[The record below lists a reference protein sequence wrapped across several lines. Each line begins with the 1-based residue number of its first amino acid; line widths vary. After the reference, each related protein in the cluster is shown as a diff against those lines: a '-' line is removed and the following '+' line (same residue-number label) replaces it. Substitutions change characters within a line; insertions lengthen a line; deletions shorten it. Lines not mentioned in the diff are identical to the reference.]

1 MTDIEKYI
9 LRIAD
14 TTLILSQRLSEWC
27 SKGPSL
33 EEDIAL
39 SNISLD
45 LLGQANGLLEYVS
58 KLNGEISP
66 DEYAFKIDER
76 EFYNFQICEIENGH
90 FGDTIIRQFLID
102 IYFKLYYQDLE
113 KSKDETLSAL
123 ATKSLKEVSYHLR
136 HSSNWVIRLGDGT
149 QESKDKI
156 QKSLNNIWKYTGEFF
171 EMDELDKKML
181 KEKIGVNNKDLKKD
195 WDKLVD
201 ETLIK
206 AKLKRPEDGYMM
218 TGSRKGIHTEM
229 LGKIL
234 SEMQYLPR
242 AYPDAKW

>member
-58 KLNGEISP
+58 KLNGKISA
-66 DEYAFKIDER
+66 DDYAFKRDER

-102 IYFKLYYQDLE
+102 VYFKLYYQELE

-123 ATKSLKEVSYHLR
+123 ATKSLKEVSYHIR

-181 KEKIGVNNKDLKKD
+181 KEKIGVNNKNLKKD

>member
-9 LRIAD
+9 LRVAD

-66 DEYAFKIDER
+66 DEYAFKRDER

-102 IYFKLYYQDLE
+102 IYFKLYYQELE

-156 QKSLNNIWKYTGEFF
+156 QKSFNNIWKYTGEFF
-171 EMDELDKKML
+171 EMDDLDKKML
-181 KEKIGVNNKDLKKD
+181 KEKIGVNNKTLKKD

>member
-66 DEYAFKIDER
+66 DEYAFKRDER

-90 FGDTIIRQFLID
+90 FGDTIMRQFLID
-102 IYFKLYYQDLE
+102 IYFKLYYQELE

-123 ATKSLKEVSYHLR
+123 ATKSLKEVNYHLR

-181 KEKIGVNNKDLKKD
+181 KEKIGVNNKNLKKN

>member
-66 DEYAFKIDER
+66 DEYAFKRDER

-90 FGDTIIRQFLID
+90 FGDTIMRQFLID
-102 IYFKLYYQDLE
+102 IYFKLYYQELE

-149 QESKDKI
+149 HESKDKI

-171 EMDELDKKML
+171 EMDELDKKIL
-181 KEKIGVNNKDLKKD
+181 KEKIGVNNKNLKKD

>member
-1 MTDIEKYI
+1 MIDIEKYI

-58 KLNGEISP
+58 KLNGEVSP
-66 DEYAFKIDER
+66 DEYAFKRDER

-102 IYFKLYYQDLE
+102 IYFKLYYLELE

-181 KEKIGVNNKDLKKD
+181 KEKIGVNNKNLKKD

>member
-66 DEYAFKIDER
+66 DEYAFKRDER

-90 FGDTIIRQFLID
+90 FGDTIMRQFLID
-102 IYFKLYYQDLE
+102 IYFKLYYQELE

-181 KEKIGVNNKDLKKD
+181 EEKIGVNNKNLKKD

-218 TGSRKGIHTEM
+218 TGSKKGIHTEM

>member
-66 DEYAFKIDER
+66 DEYAFKRDER

-90 FGDTIIRQFLID
+90 FGDTIMRQFLID
-102 IYFKLYYQDLE
+102 IYFKLYYQELE

-136 HSSNWVIRLGDGT
+136 HSGNWVIRLGDGT

>member
-1 MTDIEKYI
+1 M
-9 LRIAD
+9 
-14 TTLILSQRLSEWC
+14 
-27 SKGPSL
+27 
-33 EEDIAL
+33 
-39 SNISLD
+39 
-45 LLGQANGLLEYVS
+45 
-58 KLNGEISP
+58 
-66 DEYAFKIDER
+66 
-76 EFYNFQICEIENGH
+76 
-90 FGDTIIRQFLID
+90 RQFLID
-102 IYFKLYYQDLE
+102 IYFKLYYQELE
-113 KSKDETLSAL
+113 KSKDENLSAL

-181 KEKIGVNNKDLKKD
+181 KKKIGVNNKNLKKD

>member
-45 LLGQANGLLEYVS
+45 LLGQANGLLEYLS

-66 DEYAFKIDER
+66 DEYAFKRDER

-90 FGDTIIRQFLID
+90 FGDTIMRQFLID
-102 IYFKLYYQDLE
+102 IYFKLYYQELE
-113 KSKDETLSAL
+113 KSKDENLSAL

-181 KEKIGVNNKDLKKD
+181 KEKIGVNNKNLKKD

>member
-1 MTDIEKYI
+1 MIDIEKYI

-66 DEYAFKIDER
+66 DEYAFKRDER

-90 FGDTIIRQFLID
+90 FGDTIMRQFLID
-102 IYFKLYYQDLE
+102 IYFKLYYQELE

-149 QESKDKI
+149 QDSKDKI

-181 KEKIGVNNKDLKKD
+181 KEKIGVNNKTLKKD

-234 SEMQYLPR
+234 SEMQFLPR

>member
-66 DEYAFKIDER
+66 DEYAFKRDER

-90 FGDTIIRQFLID
+90 FGDTIMRQFLID
-102 IYFKLYYQDLE
+102 IYFKLYYQELE

-156 QKSLNNIWKYTGEFF
+156 QKSLNNTWKYTGEFF

-181 KEKIGVNNKDLKKD
+181 KAKIGVNNKNLKKD

>member
-58 KLNGEISP
+58 KLNGKISA
-66 DEYAFKIDER
+66 DDYAFKRDER

-102 IYFKLYYQDLE
+102 VYFKLYYQELE

-149 QESKDKI
+149 QESKDKV

-171 EMDELDKKML
+171 EMDELDEKML
-181 KEKIGVNNKDLKKD
+181 KEKIGVNNKNLKKD

-201 ETLIK
+201 ETLNK

>member
-1 MTDIEKYI
+1 MTHIEKYI

-66 DEYAFKIDER
+66 DEYAFKRDER

-90 FGDTIIRQFLID
+90 FGDTIMRQFLID
-102 IYFKLYYQDLE
+102 IYFKLYYQELE

-181 KEKIGVNNKDLKKD
+181 KEKIGVNNKNLKKD

>member
-58 KLNGEISP
+58 KLNGDISP
-66 DEYAFKIDER
+66 DEYAFKRDER
-76 EFYNFQICEIENGH
+76 EFYNFQICEIQNGH

-181 KEKIGVNNKDLKKD
+181 KEKIGVNNKNLKKD

>member
-66 DEYAFKIDER
+66 DEYAFKRDER

-90 FGDTIIRQFLID
+90 FGDTIMRQFLID
-102 IYFKLYYQDLE
+102 IYFKLYYQELE

-136 HSSNWVIRLGDGT
+136 HSGNWVIRLGDGT

-181 KEKIGVNNKDLKKD
+181 KEKIGVNNKNLKKD

-206 AKLKRPEDGYMM
+206 AKLKRHEDGYMM

>member
-58 KLNGEISP
+58 KLNGKISA
-66 DEYAFKIDER
+66 DDYAFKRDER

-102 IYFKLYYQDLE
+102 VYFKLYYQELE

-171 EMDELDKKML
+171 EMDELDEKML
-181 KEKIGVNNKDLKKD
+181 KEKIGVNNKNLKKD

-201 ETLIK
+201 ETLNK

>member
-66 DEYAFKIDER
+66 DEYAFKRDER

-90 FGDTIIRQFLID
+90 FGDTIMRQFLID
-102 IYFKLYYQDLE
+102 IYFKLYYQELE

-181 KEKIGVNNKDLKKD
+181 KEKIGVNNKNLKKE

>member
-66 DEYAFKIDER
+66 DEYAFKRDER

-90 FGDTIIRQFLID
+90 FGDTIMRQFLID

-181 KEKIGVNNKDLKKD
+181 KEKIGVNNKNLKKD

-218 TGSRKGIHTEM
+218 TGSKKGIHTEM

>member
-58 KLNGEISP
+58 KLNGKISA
-66 DEYAFKIDER
+66 DEYAFKRDER

-102 IYFKLYYQDLE
+102 VYFKLYYQELE

-171 EMDELDKKML
+171 EMDELDEKML
-181 KEKIGVNNKDLKKD
+181 KEKIGVNNKNLKKD

>member
-66 DEYAFKIDER
+66 DEYAFKRDER

-90 FGDTIIRQFLID
+90 FGDTIMRQFLID
-102 IYFKLYYQDLE
+102 IYFKLYYQELE

-171 EMDELDKKML
+171 EMDELDKKMV
-181 KEKIGVNNKDLKKD
+181 KEKIGVNNKNLKKD

-218 TGSRKGIHTEM
+218 TGSRNGIHTEM

>member
-58 KLNGEISP
+58 KLNGKISA
-66 DEYAFKIDER
+66 DDYAFKRDER

-102 IYFKLYYQDLE
+102 VYFKLYYQELE
-113 KSKDETLSAL
+113 KSKDDTLSAL

-171 EMDELDKKML
+171 EMDELDEKML
-181 KEKIGVNNKDLKKD
+181 KEKIGVNNKNLKKD

>member
-58 KLNGEISP
+58 KLNGKISA
-66 DEYAFKIDER
+66 DEYAFKRDER

-102 IYFKLYYQDLE
+102 VYFKLYYQELE

-171 EMDELDKKML
+171 EMDTLDKKMQ
-181 KEKIGVNNKDLKKD
+181 KEKIGVNNKNLKKD

-201 ETLIK
+201 ETLNK

>member
-1 MTDIEKYI
+1 MTDVEKYI

-45 LLGQANGLLEYVS
+45 LLGQANGLLEYIS

-66 DEYAFKIDER
+66 DEYAFKRDER

-102 IYFKLYYQDLE
+102 VYFKLYYQELE

-136 HSSNWVIRLGDGT
+136 HSSNWAIRLGDGT
-149 QESKDKI
+149 QESKDKV

-171 EMDELDKKML
+171 EMDELDEKML
-181 KEKIGVNNKDLKKD
+181 KEKIGVNNKNLKKD

-201 ETLIK
+201 ETLNK

>member
-58 KLNGEISP
+58 KLNEEISP
-66 DEYAFKIDER
+66 DEYAFKRDER

-90 FGDTIIRQFLID
+90 FGDTIMRQFLID
-102 IYFKLYYQDLE
+102 IYFKLYYQELE

-181 KEKIGVNNKDLKKD
+181 KEKIGVNNKNLKKD

>member
-66 DEYAFKIDER
+66 DEYAFKRDER

-90 FGDTIIRQFLID
+90 FGDTIMRQFLID
-102 IYFKLYYQDLE
+102 IYFKLYYQELE

-181 KEKIGVNNKDLKKD
+181 KEKIGVNNKNLKKD

-201 ETLIK
+201 EILIK

>member
-58 KLNGEISP
+58 KLNGKISA
-66 DEYAFKIDER
+66 DDYAFKRDER

-102 IYFKLYYQDLE
+102 VYFKLYYQELE

-171 EMDELDKKML
+171 EMDELDEKML
-181 KEKIGVNNKDLKKD
+181 KEKIGVNNKNLKKD
-195 WDKLVD
+195 WNKLVD
-201 ETLIK
+201 ETLNK
-206 AKLKRPEDGYMM
+206 AKLKKPEDGYMM

>member
-58 KLNGEISP
+58 KLNGKISP
-66 DEYAFKIDER
+66 DEYAFKRDER

-90 FGDTIIRQFLID
+90 FGDTIMRQFLID
-102 IYFKLYYQDLE
+102 IYFKLYYQELE

-136 HSSNWVIRLGDGT
+136 HSGNWVIRLGDGT

-181 KEKIGVNNKDLKKD
+181 KEKIGVNNKNLKKD

>member
-58 KLNGEISP
+58 KLNGKISA
-66 DEYAFKIDER
+66 DDYAFKRDER

-102 IYFKLYYQDLE
+102 VYFKLYYQELE

-171 EMDELDKKML
+171 EMDELDEKML
-181 KEKIGVNNKDLKKD
+181 KEKIGVNNKNLKKN
-195 WDKLVD
+195 WNKLVD
-201 ETLIK
+201 ETLNK
-206 AKLKRPEDGYMM
+206 AKIKKPEDGYMM

>member
-1 MTDIEKYI
+1 MIDIEKYI

-66 DEYAFKIDER
+66 DEYAFKRDER

-102 IYFKLYYQDLE
+102 IYFKLYYQELE

-218 TGSRKGIHTEM
+218 TGSKKGIHTEM

>member
-58 KLNGEISP
+58 KLNGKISA
-66 DEYAFKIDER
+66 DEYAFKRDER

-90 FGDTIIRQFLID
+90 FGYTIIRQFLID
-102 IYFKLYYQDLE
+102 VYFKLYYQELE

-149 QESKDKI
+149 QESKDKV

-171 EMDELDKKML
+171 EMDELDEKML
-181 KEKIGVNNKDLKKD
+181 KEKIGVNNKNLKKD

-201 ETLIK
+201 ETLNK

>member
-58 KLNGEISP
+58 KLNGKISP
-66 DEYAFKIDER
+66 DEYAFKRDER

-218 TGSRKGIHTEM
+218 TGSKKGIHTEM

>member
-58 KLNGEISP
+58 KLNGKISA
-66 DEYAFKIDER
+66 DDYAFKRDER

-102 IYFKLYYQDLE
+102 VYFKLYYQELE

-149 QESKDKI
+149 QESKDKV

-171 EMDELDKKML
+171 GMDELDEKML
-181 KEKIGVNNKDLKKD
+181 KEKIGVNNKNLKKD

-201 ETLIK
+201 ETLNK

>member
-1 MTDIEKYI
+1 MIDIEKYI

-66 DEYAFKIDER
+66 DEYAFKRDER

-90 FGDTIIRQFLID
+90 FGDTIMRQFLID
-102 IYFKLYYQDLE
+102 IYFKLYYQELE

-218 TGSRKGIHTEM
+218 TGSKKGIHTEM

>member
-66 DEYAFKIDER
+66 DEYAFKRDER

-102 IYFKLYYQDLE
+102 IYFKLYYQELE

-171 EMDELDKKML
+171 EMDDLDKKML
-181 KEKIGVNNKDLKKD
+181 KEKIGVNNKTLKKD

>member
-58 KLNGEISP
+58 KLNGKISP
-66 DEYAFKIDER
+66 DEYAFKRDER

-90 FGDTIIRQFLID
+90 FGDTIMRQFLID
-102 IYFKLYYQDLE
+102 IYFKLYYQELE

-181 KEKIGVNNKDLKKD
+181 KEKIGVNNKTLKKD

-201 ETLIK
+201 ETLNM